1 MTDND
6 DKLGDDVDIL
16 KLTKKLKIR
25 SRDKSSE
32 EPVSTETEAT
42 QMEEDS
48 ADEWSY
54 FAAFCGKSDNSLWLE
69 RANLIPF
76 WNF

>member
-1 MTDND
+1 MLRHGSYVRFGCLQFVFTVTDND
-6 DKLGDDVDIL
+6 DKLGYDVDIL

-48 ADEWSY
+48 ADE
-54 FAAFCGKSDNSLWLE
+54 
-69 RANLIPF
+69 
-76 WNF
+76 

>member
-1 MTDND
+1 MLRHGSYVRFGCLQFVFTVTDND

-48 ADEWSY
+48 ADE
-54 FAAFCGKSDNSLWLE
+54 
-69 RANLIPF
+69 
-76 WNF
+76 

>member
-1 MTDND
+1 MLRHGSYVRFGCLQFVFTVTDND

-32 EPVSTETEAT
+32 KPVSTETEAT

-48 ADEWSY
+48 ADE
-54 FAAFCGKSDNSLWLE
+54 
-69 RANLIPF
+69 
-76 WNF
+76 